1 MLPTTFAKGNKKT
14 LADLMTMLKE
24 AQADKAP
31 RVALRIQGVMLS
43 LERHSV
49 ADIAQLL
56 HVHRST
62 VHEWVLSWNQYG
74 REGLYEG
81 HRSGRPPALGSEARI
96 RLSDIVDSGPIAY
109 GLQTGVWTSPII
121 ARIIEEKFA
130 VTYHPGHVRKLLKEM
145 GFSVQRPTTKL
156 VQADPAK
163 QNKWTRY
170 TYPNL
175 KTSPRRGSGSDLVLV
190 PNRTIF
196 FLINSPSS
204 HRNVKEG

>member
-1 MLPTTFAKGNKKT
+1 MRPTTFAKGNKRT
-14 LADLMTMLKE
+14 LANLMALRKT

-49 ADIAQLL
+49 SDIARLL

-62 VHEWVLSWNQYG
+62 AHEWVRSWNAYG
-74 REGLYEG
+74 QQGLYEG
-81 HRSGRPPALGSEARI
+81 HRSGRPPALTGEDKV
-96 RLSDIVDSGPIAY
+96 RLIDIVDSGPVAY
-109 GLQTGVWTSPII
+109 GLQTGVWSSRII
-121 ARIIEEKFA
+121 AQIIDNEFA
-130 VTYHPGHVRKLLKEM
+130 VAYHPGHVRKLLKEM

-175 KTSPRRGSGSDLVLV
+175 KKKPAPKG
-190 PNRTIF
+190 P
-196 FLINSPSS
+196 
-204 HRNVKEG
+204 

>member
-1 MLPTTFAKGNKKT
+1 MLPTTFAKGNRKT
-14 LADLMTMLKE
+14 LANLMALRKE

-31 RVALRIQGVMLS
+31 RVALRIQGVMFS

-49 ADIAQLL
+49 ADIARLL

-62 VHEWVLSWNQYG
+62 VHEWVLSWNEYG
-74 REGLYEG
+74 KEGLYEG
-81 HRSGRPPALGSEARI
+81 HRSGRPPALTGEDRI
-96 RLSDIVDSGPIAY
+96 RLNDIVDSGPIAY

-121 ARIIEEKFA
+121 AGIIEDEFA
-130 VTYHPGHVRKLLKEM
+130 VAYHPGHVRKLLKEM

-175 KTSPRRGSGSDLVLV
+175 KKKPAPKGR
-190 PNRTIF
+190 
-196 FLINSPSS
+196 
-204 HRNVKEG
+204 